1 MKSKEPPKTNLDDL
15 IRKIKSEGI
24 EEAERKSDEIVKD
37 ARITASKILDKARQ
51 EAEAIIEEAEEG
63 IRKREDSSKIALG
76 QAARD
81 IILNIRASLTEIF
94 NSLIKKEYQQVL
106 TGKTLETVLIK
117 LIEGWQENGMGDTDI
132 ELLVGES
139 DRDVLFEGFLSKLN
153 EEIKSGIELNTHP
166 DIEGGFRVGMK
177 DNHVYYDF
185 TDEGIANVL
194 AEYLNPKFY
203 NFIESLIKDIK

>member
-81 IILNIRASLTEIF
+81 IIINIRASLTEIF

>member
-1 MKSKEPPKTNLDDL
+1 
-15 IRKIKSEGI
+15 
-24 EEAERKSDEIVKD
+24 
-37 ARITASKILDKARQ
+37 
-51 EAEAIIEEAEEG
+51 
-63 IRKREDSSKIALG
+63 
-76 QAARD
+76 
-81 IILNIRASLTEIF
+81 
-94 NSLIKKEYQQVL
+94 
-106 TGKTLETVLIK
+106 
-117 LIEGWQENGMGDTDI
+117 MGDTDI

>member
-94 NSLIKKEYQQVL
+94 NSRIKKEYQQVL